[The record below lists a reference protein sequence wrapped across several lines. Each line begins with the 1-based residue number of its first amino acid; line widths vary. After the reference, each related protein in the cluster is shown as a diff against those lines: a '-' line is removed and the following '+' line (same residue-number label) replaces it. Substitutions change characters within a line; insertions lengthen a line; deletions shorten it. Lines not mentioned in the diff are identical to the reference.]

1 MNFVRMQIRVEL
13 FLKYSS
19 MRGWR
24 LRVVAVYLILLILFR
39 IAPMNEVLANEEPI
53 DHVSEQSAETYQVGD
68 VVLQPEPN
76 LVESQVNLRP
86 SGFKEYM
93 YDTGIWYGVQWGARM
108 YWVRDKSLKIFNT
121 SFSKWWD
128 NVTEKPKWDDGDTFV
143 VNWVAHPFFGMLSYQ
158 FYRARGHSRWSSA
171 LGSVIQSTLFEY
183 AIEGLAVQP
192 SLVDLIVTPGVGV
205 PLGMVMEELSA
216 WLIEQNNSVATV
228 GAYLTNPMRLFVKDR
243 QIGIINPVAGTFEFS
258 GPFTIGTTK
267 DRAIDLGYPLF
278 LESPL
283 PLGRVMADL
292 EVVSLDKS
300 FGDQMFFYSIRL
312 DLPSESGFFGLYL
325 DAPYGGVNNVEG
337 ARNGY
342 EFSNITMGAK
352 QVIMKTSNS
361 VLSAGLEVAVPTA
374 FTDGQ
379 GRLQAVTNYR
389 RDLPAYIYQAFTAT
403 PYLAGAIWK
412 GAFSLQANLGTDYIF
427 NAKNFQD
434 DDFEFRVNYGAAA
447 GVNVPIKILDPTIF
461 FEFDGYTLTSDNTN
475 GKTDLFITPGIRF
488 GKRISPGFAVQVPVE
503 GPTSDIAEVDFIFDF
518 QIRF

>member
-1 MNFVRMQIRVEL
+1 
-13 FLKYSS
+13 
-19 MRGWR
+19 MRGWI
-24 LRVVAVYLILLILFR
+24 LRIVGIYLVLF
-39 IAPMNEVLANEEPI
+39 VLFALVLSENIFALEEQS
-53 DHVSEQSAETYQVGD
+53 DNQVSEKVSESYQVGD
-68 VVLQPEPN
+68 ITLQPEPE
-76 LVESQVNLRP
+76 LTESQYDLKQL
-86 SGFKEYM
+86 GFKEYM

-121 SFSKWWD
+121 SFTKWWD
-128 NVTEKPKWDDGDTFV
+128 NITEKPEWDDGDTFV

-192 SLVDLIVTPGVGV
+192 SLVDLVVTPGIGV
-205 PLGMVMEELSA
+205 PMGMVMEEVSE
-216 WLIEQNNSVATV
+216 WLIEQDNSVATV

-258 GPFTIGTTK
+258 GPFTIGATK
-267 DRAIDLGYPLF
+267 EKALDLGYPVF
-278 LESPL
+278 MESPL

-292 EVVSLDKS
+292 EVVVLDKD

-325 DAPYGGVNNVEG
+325 DAPYGGVNNVEE

-342 EFSNITMGAK
+342 EFANITLGAK
-352 QVIMKTSNS
+352 QVFMKSKNS
-361 VLSAGLEVAVPTA
+361 VLTAGLEVAVPTA

-379 GRLQAVTNYR
+379 GRLEAVTNYR
-389 RDLPAYIYQAFTAT
+389 RDLPTYIYQAFTAT
-403 PYLAGAIWK
+403 PYLAGALWK
-412 GAFSLQANLGTDYIF
+412 GLFSLQANLGTDYIF
-427 NAKNFQD
+427 NAKNFQG
-434 DDFEFRVNYGAAA
+434 DDFEFRLNYGAAA
-447 GVNVPIKILDPTIF
+447 GVNIPIHIIDPTIF
-461 FEFDGYTLTSDNTN
+461 FEFDGYTLTSDDSNR
-475 GKTDLFITPGIRF
+475 KTDLFLTPGIRF
-488 GKRISPGFAVQVPVE
+488 GKRISPGFAVQVPVA